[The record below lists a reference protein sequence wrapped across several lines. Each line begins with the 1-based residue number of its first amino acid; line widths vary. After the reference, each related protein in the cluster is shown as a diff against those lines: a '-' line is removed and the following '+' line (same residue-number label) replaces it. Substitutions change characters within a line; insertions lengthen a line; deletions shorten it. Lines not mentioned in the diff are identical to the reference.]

1 MYLFMGCRVD
11 AQTHVRI
18 DAYDISEEE
27 YRELCKQPTAQMVV
41 EAVTRYN
48 ELVSRS
54 AYLEDYDV
62 NELLIKAI
70 EEEDAKVFLDE
81 VFDKIEKK
89 KIIKNNE

>member
-11 AQTHVRI
+11 AQKYVRM

-48 ELVSRS
+48 ELVSQS
-54 AYLEDYDV
+54 AHFEGNEV
-62 NELLIKAI
+62 NGLLIKTA
-70 EEEDAKVFLDE
+70 EEEDAKVFLDGI
-81 VFDKIEKK
+81 FDIVEKRK
-89 KIIKNNE
+89 